1 MLRPL
6 APAVLLAAVLAL
18 TACGSDEPTA
28 SPSPTLS
35 SAGASPSASASAA
48 PSAAPSTEPEPVVT
62 PDDAQVVS
70 ITVAGSEITGDTGRV
85 EVEAGTTVRL
95 TVTSDT
101 ADEIHVHGFDL
112 TAALSPGQATQLEFV
127 ADRPGIFEVELHDAR
142 KVLTRLQI
150 S

>member
-6 APAVLLAAVLAL
+6 APAAVLVGVLAL
-18 TACGSDEPTA
+18 AGCGSDETSATPTA
-28 SPSPTLS
+28 PATSGSSSPATGGSP
-35 SAGASPSASASAA
+35 A
-48 PSAAPSTEPEPVVT
+48 PSGAPEPVVT
-62 PDDAQVVS
+62 PDDAQAVS
-70 ITVAGSEITGDTGRV
+70 VTVAGGEITGDTGRV
-85 EVEAGTTVRL
+85 EVPQGTKVRL
-95 TVTSDT
+95 SVTSDV

-142 KVLTRLQI
+142 QVLTRLQI